1 MHTLVIKYFQSLRS
15 KLAAPITDVPEI
27 LKQSY
32 LPGLDGLRAISI
44 LLVLMGH
51 GLIGTWWVDC
61 FPGAIGVDIFF
72 VISGFIITT
81 LLLKEKVR
89 SGHISLKLF
98 YIRRSLRIFP
108 VAYLYLFCLFILGF
122 LFPLH
127 TTLRMF
133 LSAGL
138 YIDNFPIPDGK
149 NWQTSHFW
157 SLAVEEQFYLFFP
170 FILVKSVKWYTR
182 LVVLILITLPFIVM
196 AGRIDLSSHLLHK
209 AILSLSFLL
218 GYGTSSILFGSLT
231 AILLFKGIIKA
242 PVKPMYW
249 LSLLVFLCAIGSHI
263 TGILSWNALIY
274 IFPLLI
280 CCVIVLS
287 LSKADAFARF
297 LNHPY
302 VIKIGVLSYSIY
314 IWQELF
320 TYRQPWHMPFNPA
333 VSLLVNMLLLAGVSY
348 LSYTFYEKRFL
359 TLKKHFKST

>member
-1 MHTLVIKYFQSLRS
+1 MYILVNKSFQTLRS

-32 LPGLDGLRAISI
+32 LPGLDGLRAMSI

-51 GLIGTWWVDC
+51 GLIGTWWVDY
-61 FPGAIGVDIFF
+61 FPGAIGVNIFF

-89 SGHISLKLF
+89 TGHISLKLF

-108 VAYLYLFCLFILGF
+108 VAYLYLFCLFIIGF

-138 YIDNFPIPDGK
+138 YIDNFPIPGGK

-170 FILVKSVKWYTR
+170 FILVKSIKWYVR
-182 LVVLILITLPFIVM
+182 LVILILATLPFIVM
-196 AGRIDLSSHLLHK
+196 AGRIDLSSHLLHQ

-231 AILLFKGIIKA
+231 AILLFKGVIKA
-242 PVKPMYW
+242 PLKPMYW
-249 LSLLVFLCAIGSHI
+249 MSLIVFLCAIGSHI
-263 TGILSWNALIY
+263 TGVLGWNALIY
-274 IFPLLI
+274 VFPVLI
-280 CCVIVLS
+280 SCVIVLS
-287 LSKADAFARF
+287 LSKADAFARL

-302 VIKIGVLSYSIY
+302 IIKIGVLSYSIY

-320 TYRQPWHMPFNPA
+320 TYRQPWHLPFNPA
-333 VSLLVNMLLLAGVSY
+333 FSLLINMLLLAGVSY